1 MASGSTLPDALVP
14 AGADGLSV
22 TARERP
28 DDASATVTE
37 LILRAGDR
45 RRIEG
50 IEAGDPASTETSALG
65 YRVWYQLDAGWVR
78 ALAPDTLETG
88 SDGRPSTLRP
98 VLVPTLA
105 AS

>member
-1 MASGSTLPDALVP
+1 VP
-14 AGADGLSV
+14 AGADGMAMTV
-22 TARERP
+22 REAP
-28 DDASATVTE
+28 DDASATVAE
-37 LILRAGDR
+37 LTLRAGDR
-45 RRIEG
+45 FRVEA